1 MMCLLQISLHSA
13 VALMTKKD
21 LDVDADEGEITS
33 SYYRFK
39 KKVTMNRSNDIIH
52 CVLICK
58 FYMVVL
64 NIIHRMYLLNFS
76 LFR

>member
-21 LDVDADEGEITS
+21 LDVDANESEITS

-39 KKVTMNRSNDIIH
+39 KK
-52 CVLICK
+52 LP
-58 FYMVVL
+58 
-64 NIIHRMYLLNFS
+64 
-76 LFR
+76 